1 MEAREIEF
9 FKKQM
14 ESNLHKASMGTV
26 TLTNFLDATKLA
38 HLEKLKEPFAEI
50 VTDGGFEND
59 EHQRAIFKPEGLAIQ
74 TFKIKIYEI
83 IYPKRY
89 LELTHRKVLGS
100 LMGLGIKRDSIGDIW
115 MDGTSVYFACTEEIA
130 SYIIASYKTIS
141 GIPIELKEVQER
153 LTIERELREENHIVS
168 SMRLDVILASA
179 YKLSRA
185 EALERIAEGAVS
197 LNHMVC
203 LNSSKLVA
211 EDDIISVRHKG
222 RIYVGRIGGKTKSGR
237 LNVKLG
243 FLS

>member
-50 VTDGGFEND
+50 VTDGGFENA

-115 MDGTSVYFACTEEIA
+115 MDGTSVYFACTDR
-130 SYIIASYKTIS
+130 K
-141 GIPIELKEVQER
+141 
-153 LTIERELREENHIVS
+153 
-168 SMRLDVILASA
+168 
-179 YKLSRA
+179 
-185 EALERIAEGAVS
+185 
-197 LNHMVC
+197 
-203 LNSSKLVA
+203 
-211 EDDIISVRHKG
+211 SV
-222 RIYVGRIGGKTKSGR
+222 V
-237 LNVKLG
+237 
-243 FLS
+243 